1 MIKAFGNI
9 PMIKHSRSKFALNQ
23 EHTTTMNEGT
33 LVPFYVQEVYPGD
46 EFRIEGK
53 FLARVNSSFL
63 KPIMSNLYMDTYYFF
78 CPHRL
83 PYPKWKQVMGENTT
97 GYWAQQSPVNVPAVN
112 LANAKVVPQSLA
124 HYMGIPAGQYPNSK
138 DILRIS
144 QLPFRA
150 YAHIYN
156 DWFRNENSQAP
167 ALIDLGDGD
176 KQINSNEFDES
187 NIFGMPARVNKYHDY
202 FTSCLPAPQKG
213 SPVNISVMGDVP
225 VITKDFTPEPA
236 PGTKLKSLFFRDTE
250 GNLFN
255 GQTGGSL
262 LGLGS
267 GSLVAIEN
275 HQLSLAAGG
284 TAINNAEIN
293 INNYATDIVP
303 GNLWAQTSSMS
314 SVTVNDLR
322 YAFALQR
329 LLERDA
335 RAGTRYT
342 EYLQAHFG
350 VISPDARLQRTEYL
364 GGNREPINVT
374 QVPQTSAGSEDSPQA
389 NLAAFSQTFG
399 SSRVTKAFTEHG
411 FVIGVC
417 CIRQKHTYQ
426 QGIEKFWFR
435 LGRYD
440 FYDPVFAHIGEQP
453 VYVKEIMAQSKD
465 IADDGYKNNTVFGYQ
480 EAWADLRYRKDI
492 VTGYMQSGV
501 DGSLDIWHAGD
512 FYDTATAPTLA
523 PDFLLETPEYLD
535 RTLAVPSTTS
545 PQFIVNF
552 YTMNQAIR
560 VMPTYSVPG
569 LLDHN

>member
-1 MIKAFGNI
+1 
-9 PMIKHSRSKFALNQ
+9 
-23 EHTTTMNEGT
+23 MNEGT

-53 FLARVNSSFL
+53 FLARLNSSFI
-63 KPIMSNLYMDTYYFF
+63 KPIMSNLYMDTYFFF

-83 PYPKWKQVMGENTT
+83 AYPKWKQVMGENTT
-97 GYWAQQSPVNVPAVN
+97 GYWAQQAPVNVPAVN
-112 LANAKVVPQSLA
+112 LANANVVPQSLA
-124 HYMGIPAGQYPNSK
+124 HYMGIPAGKYPNSK
-138 DILRIS
+138 DILRVS

-176 KQINSNEFDES
+176 KQVNSNEYDES

-213 SPVNISVMGDVP
+213 SPVNISVTGDVP
-225 VITKDFTPEPA
+225 VVTKDFSPTYA
-236 PGTKLKSLFFRDTE
+236 PGTDFTPLKFRKASDGSLYSS
-250 GNLFN
+250 GV
-255 GQTGGSL
+255 GGSL
-262 LGLGS
+262 LGIAQNNLTGIQNGVLTLTSTGDMTGS
-267 GSLVAIEN
+267 VY
-275 HQLSLAAGG
+275 
-284 TAINNAEIN
+284 NANIN
-293 INNYATDIVP
+293 ISNYSEDLVP
-303 GNLWAQTSSMS
+303 LNLWAETSQLSA
-314 SVTVNDLR
+314 VTVNDLR

-364 GGNREPINVT
+364 GGKREPINVT

-417 CIRQKHTYQ
+417 SIRQKHTYQ

-453 VYVKEIMAQSKD
+453 VYVKEIMAQSSD
-465 IADDGYKNNTVFGYQ
+465 IANDTFTDNSVFGYQ

-501 DGSLDIWHAGD
+501 DGSLDVWHAGD
-512 FYDTATAPTLA
+512 YYDTATAPTLA

-552 YTMNQAIR
+552 YTKNQAIR

>member
-63 KPIMSNLYMDTYYFF
+63 KPIMSNLYMDTYFFF

-83 PYPKWKQVMGENTT
+83 AYPKWKNVMGENTT
-97 GYWAQQSPVNVPAVN
+97 GYWAQQAPVNVPAVN
-112 LANAKVVPQSLA
+112 LANANVAPQSLA

-167 ALIDLGDGD
+167 ALVDLGDGD
-176 KQINSNEFDES
+176 KQVNSNEYDES

-225 VITKDFTPEPA
+225 VVTKDNIGVTDGVKEPLMLYFA
-236 PGTKLKSLFFRDTE
+236 TGSTFNTEALLSSDSGGALSGLVGSSVDPGTPSP
-250 GNLFN
+250 
-255 GQTGGSL
+255 
-262 LGLGS
+262 
-267 GSLVAIEN
+267 
-275 HQLSLAAGG
+275 
-284 TAINNAEIN
+284 
-293 INNYATDIVP
+293 IVP
-303 GNLWAQTSSMS
+303 ANLWAETSQLGA
-314 SVTVNDLR
+314 VTVNDLR

-364 GGNREPINVT
+364 GGKREPINVT

-465 IADDGYKNNTVFGYQ
+465 IADDGYKDNTVFGYQ

-512 FYDTATAPTLA
+512 YYDTATAPTLA

-552 YTMNQAIR
+552 YTKNQAIR